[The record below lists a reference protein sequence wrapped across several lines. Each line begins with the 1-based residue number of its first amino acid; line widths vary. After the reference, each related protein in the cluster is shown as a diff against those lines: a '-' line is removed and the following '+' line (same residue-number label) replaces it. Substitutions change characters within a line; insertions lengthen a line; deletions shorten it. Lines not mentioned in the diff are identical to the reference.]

1 MEFAKN
7 GGEYVALRETTK
19 TEGAAADGNGAPQR
33 GAGRPG
39 APSVL
44 AAARRFSRRRPRL
57 DTRRY
62 SRRNPRHVARP
73 ARRGENWRP
82 EGGKLG
88 PLAGGL
94 PAVGPTPGSA
104 IVPKSCVLDGGS
116 GAKMATRG
124 GYVRGPGGPNR
135 HGRGPIWGPPVV
147 RKSDILSERS
157 SISI

>member
-19 TEGAAADGNGAPQR
+19 TEGAAADGNGAPLR
-33 GAGRPG
+33 GVGRPG
-39 APSVL
+39 APSVV

-82 EGGKLG
+82 AGGILG

-94 PAVGPTPGSA
+94 PAVGPTPGRRQ
-104 IVPKSCVLDGGS
+104 P
-116 GAKMATRG
+116 ATR
-124 GYVRGPGGPNR
+124 RA
-135 HGRGPIWGPPVV
+135 
-147 RKSDILSERS
+147 
-157 SISI
+157 